1 VKSFVGGHEPRERSA
16 QEANE
21 QEREHRDKK
30 RNGEA
35 VRFERRKTLA
45 TKTSSNREGSGRRE
59 RRDRGSFQVSERD
72 RELLGLIAEQYA
84 VTLDQLALLIGRTHR
99 TARGL
104 RDRWCNAGWTQ
115 SAKLAVD
122 LPPFVW
128 LTSRGS
134 RVAQS
139 PFRTWEANHGLAS
152 HIEAV
157 TNVRLLLERELRLG
171 SWECERLIAQDF
183 HSRSEIRT
191 HLPDAV
197 LDGQQRIAI
206 EVELSLKSRARLDA
220 IVRDLGET
228 YEHVWYFAAPRLVPT
243 LEEIA
248 SLARWQNVRV
258 HRYPARAIEVAAS
271 ARIV

>member
-1 VKSFVGGHEPRERSA
+1 VCGWSRTTGAKRTGSNERER
-16 QEANE
+16 
-21 QEREHRDKK
+21 EREHRGKED
-30 RNGEA
+30 GDGQA
-35 VRFERRKTLA
+35 VELERRQTLA
-45 TKTSSNREGSGRRE
+45 TKTSSNREGRGRRA
-59 RRDRGSFQVSERD
+59 RRDRGSFQVSDRD

-104 RDRWCNAGWTQ
+104 RDRWCNAGWTE

-128 LTSRGS
+128 LTSRGT

-139 PFRTWEANHGLAS
+139 PFRPWDANHGLAS

-183 HSRSEIRT
+183 HSRSEIRP
-191 HLPDAV
+191 HLPVAV
-197 LDGQQRIAI
+197 LDCPQKVAI

-220 IVRDLGET
+220 IIRDLGET

-243 LEEIA
+243 LEEVA

-258 HRYPARAIEVAAS
+258 HRYPAQAIEVAAS
-271 ARIV
+271 AQIV